1 MRDMRTQFIEQFT
14 YMANVYNRCLA
25 ASPFG
30 RYVAGHRF
38 PLLETAPIA
47 MPSIDVKRFR
57 RTLVGLRMLAALAL
71 VGLAPSGEA
80 QDFGLGLGNA
90 SGQLRQPLRMRL
102 AMARRSHGRDVGAE
116 PRKPAEA
123 KAVNGPLFAI
133 LSLPEQHISI
143 YNGAGLVVRSK
154 VSTGMPGHRTPTGIF
169 SIIGRERW
177 HHSNIYSG
185 APMPYMQRITW
196 SGVALHLGVV
206 PGYPAS
212 HGCIR
217 LPSGFA
223 ERLWGMTKVGERVV
237 VTTHE
242 VAPAPFAHPRL
253 PVARIRPAPAGID
266 GAALAALATP
276 TVAATSEPA
285 VAAKA
290 RMLNPIEYA
299 QLLKARAAADAAVAA
314 TAIKQAALTAAVKAE
329 GARRAAGLLRT
340 AEAEHAQAEA
350 RLKAKVRAR
359 EAATAQAVEP
369 AAAAVSAAETQL
381 REAADRQKAAAEG
394 ASAMADDAAR
404 AEHNLEELRADL
416 AKAQA
421 LGKEAARR
429 SSPVSILVS
438 KKDKR
443 VYIRQGLTSV
453 LESPAVVR
461 DPQIPLGTHLYIAT
475 GVQGDGQSLS
485 WTVISLPAASE
496 PEHRGTRRTRVSD
509 TANERV
515 QPQSASNAADALE
528 RIDISADVADRISE
542 LLWTGGSLIVSDQP
556 LSDETGDFGTDI
568 VVKTH

>member
-1 MRDMRTQFIEQFT
+1 
-14 YMANVYNRCLA
+14 
-25 ASPFG
+25 
-30 RYVAGHRF
+30 
-38 PLLETAPIA
+38 
-47 MPSIDVKRFR
+47 MPSIDAPKYR

-71 VGLAPSGEA
+71 VCVVPSSEA
-80 QDFGLGLGNA
+80 QEFGPGFYNA
-90 SGQLRQPLRMRL
+90 PGQIRRPLRL
-102 AMARRSHGRDVGAE
+102 HHPLARRSHGRDVGVE
-116 PRKPAEA
+116 SRKPAEA
-123 KAVNGPLFAI
+123 KPVGGPLFAI
-133 LSLPEQHISI
+133 LSLSEQHISI
-143 YNGAGLVVRSK
+143 YNGAGLVARSK

-237 VTTHE
+237 VTTRE
-242 VAPAPFAHPRL
+242 VAPAPFAHAKL
-253 PVARIRPAPAGID
+253 PVARIRPAPVGVD

-285 VAAKA
+285 IAAKA
-290 RMLNPIEYA
+290 KMLNPIEYA
-299 QLLKARAAADAAVAA
+299 QVLKARAAADASAA
-314 TAIKQAALTAAVKAE
+314 TAAIRQAAQTAAAKGE
-329 GARRAAGLLRT
+329 GARRAAGLMRT
-340 AEAEHAQAEA
+340 AEAEYAQVEA
-350 RLKAKVRAR
+350 RLRAKVRAG
-359 EAATAQAVEP
+359 EAATPQAEP

-381 REAADRQKAAAEG
+381 RESADRLKAATQG
-394 ASAMADDAAR
+394 ASAMADEAVQAA
-404 AEHNLEELRADL
+404 HSLDELRADL

-429 SSPVSILVS
+429 NSPVSILVS

-443 VYIRQGLTSV
+443 IYIRQGLASV
-453 LESPAVVR
+453 LEAPAVVR
-461 DPQIPLGTHLYIAT
+461 EPQIPLGTHLYLAT
-475 GVQGDGQSLS
+475 GVQTDGQSLS
-485 WTVISLPAASE
+485 WTVISLPAQSE
-496 PEHRGTRRTRVSD
+496 PEHRGMRRVRAGDASD
-509 TANERV
+509 ERA
-515 QPQSASNAADALE
+515 QLASASNAADALE
-528 RIDISADVADRISE
+528 RIDIPADVADRISE

-568 VVKTH
+568 VVKTR